1 MTHLTL
7 QITVRAPAERCFNL
21 ARSMDFHVWS
31 MRATGE
37 RIVGGRATDLIGPG
51 DEVEFEARH
60 LGLTRRLRAKV
71 TAFAPPTM
79 FADEQVRGPFRS
91 LVHTHSFE
99 AQADG
104 TVRITDLLAFHL
116 GFGIAGLAVERLMI
130 RPHLGRLLRGHQR
143 NLKATAESDH
153 WRNFITDGPV

>member
-1 MTHLTL
+1 
-7 QITVRAPAERCFNL
+7 
-21 ARSMDFHVWS
+21 MDFHVWS

-37 RIVGGRATDLIGPG
+37 RIVGGRAAGFIEPG
-51 DEVEFEARH
+51 EEVEFEARH

-71 TAFAPPTM
+71 TVFEPPLT

-91 LVHTHSFE
+91 LIHTHSFE

-116 GFGIAGLAVERLMI
+116 GFGIAGLAVERLLI
-130 RPHLGRLLRGHQR
+130 RPHLRRLLTLHQR
-143 NLKATAESDH
+143 NLKATAESDQ
-153 WRNFITDGPV
+153 WRRFVTDDHA